1 MKFVKY
7 GISAAVCG
15 LMIWGYGAARD
26 VFSQPLR
33 EQYRILCDAFT
44 IPGVTFLM
52 LWGLMRVSNTG
63 FFDGL
68 FYALTAAFRGL
79 IPGGRRNFPKYAD
92 YVAERRERRGGGY
105 GFLFAVG
112 AVCLALGLIFMALF
126 Y

>member
-1 MKFVKY
+1 MKFMKY

-26 VFSQPLR
+26 VFNQPLR

-44 IPGVTFLM
+44 VPGVVFLV
-52 LWGLMRVSNTG
+52 LWGLVRISNTG

-68 FYALTAAFRGL
+68 SYALTAAFRGL
-79 IPGGRRNFPKYAD
+79 IPGGRKIPRYSD
-92 YVAERRERRGGGY
+92 YVAERRERRASGY
-105 GFLFAVG
+105 GFLFVVG
-112 AVCLALGLIFMALF
+112 SVCLAIGLIFMALF